1 MSAERH
7 RRWALSWP
15 CAVAAPA
22 GRRAVWSGTFPPSR
36 LPPRCSLPFPKISG
50 ASASRSLGPAP
61 WRARLA
67 AMRSVGPACA
77 GGPGCARE
85 GSHGSRGVR
94 PPPAAARP
102 LTRHLVRA
110 RCCGGWGGRGDLSTG
125 RPAVTCPAGGLCAHL
140 PVRERGRRAGGQ
152 RPRSAAV
159 VAAPRPGA
167 APLGAA
173 QVSLPGGDL
182 RAHCQLAEAR
192 FFFVLIKVKFSE
204 LPNTP
209 TSFGRAS
216 RSRLASLLFRT
227 TWLTVYFNA
236 KRSLG

>member
-61 WRARLA
+61 WRARLV

-102 LTRHLVRA
+102 LTRHLGAGPVLRGVGGA
-110 RCCGGWGGRGDLSTG
+110 RQPVDRPSCRDLPRRRPVCSPPCSGTRSPCWRSASPLCCGRGGAPPRGGPSRCCPGESARRGPARPLPAGRG
-125 RPAVTCPAGGLCAHL
+125 
-140 PVRERGRRAGGQ
+140 
-152 RPRSAAV
+152 
-159 VAAPRPGA
+159 
-167 APLGAA
+167 
-173 QVSLPGGDL
+173 QV
-182 RAHCQLAEAR
+182 
-192 FFFVLIKVKFSE
+192 
-204 LPNTP
+204 
-209 TSFGRAS
+209 
-216 RSRLASLLFRT
+216 LFC
-227 TWLTVYFNA
+227 LNKSQV
-236 KRSLG
+236 

>member
-1 MSAERH
+1 MASEAGGDEVSRARVRRRPGLRSGRFPRVPGRAATPGSSA
-7 RRWALSWP
+7 
-15 CAVAAPA
+15 AAHA
-22 GRRAVWSGTFPPSR
+22 
-36 LPPRCSLPFPKISG
+36 PPR
-50 ASASRSLGPAP
+50 
-61 WRARLA
+61 
-67 AMRSVGPACA
+67 VGPVLR
-77 GGPGCARE
+77 GG
-85 GSHGSRGVR
+85 
-94 PPPAAARP
+94 
-102 LTRHLVRA
+102 
-110 RCCGGWGGRGDLSTG
+110 GGRGDLSTG

-236 KRSLG
+236 KHSLG